1 MTHKAKLL
9 VVEDQPNERRAMAR
23 LLKMEGYDAH
33 TAQNADE
40 ALGRIGEPVDLVITD
55 LKMPD
60 SSGVELLRRW
70 KAERPATP
78 FVMVTAYAEVDS
90 AVAAMKLGAK
100 DYLTK
105 PVKPDELLGL
115 VARIVAEQ
123 ALAPAAP
130 ETLAGSAATVNHC
143 PAAAGA
149 ASPGEA
155 SPGEAAPIS
164 AAKEATRLEDL
175 EKDAVLRVLE
185 REGGNRTHAARL
197 LGISIRTL
205 QRKLKAWGLTARDEA
220 PTEQSDGDPS
230 AARHS

>member
-1 MTHKAKLL
+1 MTRKAKLL

-33 TAQNADE
+33 TAKNADE

-60 SSGVELLRRW
+60 ASGVELLRRW

-78 FVMVTAYAEVDS
+78 FVMVTAYAEVES

-105 PVKPDELLGL
+105 PVKPDELLEL

-123 ALAPAAP
+123 AAAPPAAQ
-130 ETLAGSAATVNHC
+130 AAATSNHR
-143 PAAAGA
+143 PAAEDA
-149 ASPGEA
+149 ASAGEA
-155 SPGEAAPIS
+155 TPIS

-185 REGGNRTHAARL
+185 SEGGNRTHAARL

-220 PTEQSDGDPS
+220 PAEQPNGDRS
-230 AARHS
+230 AGRHS